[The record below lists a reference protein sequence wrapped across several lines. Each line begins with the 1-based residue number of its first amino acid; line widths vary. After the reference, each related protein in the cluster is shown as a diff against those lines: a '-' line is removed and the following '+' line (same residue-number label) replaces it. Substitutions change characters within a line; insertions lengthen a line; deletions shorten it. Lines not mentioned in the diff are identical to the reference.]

1 MDIRVKL
8 SLPDDLLAQL
18 TAAPKVVP
26 AIMRRWGKYMRATAR
41 DRIRNGEG
49 MAPLAASTQKKYEVT
64 RTSKVTAK
72 GKIRADYGRQ
82 LASYFKASKL
92 DADADELQQLRK
104 GKSATTAAVTG
115 ASSKA
120 ITRLRKQLAR
130 YQTTG
135 KRVGGNRRK
144 IQKHKLLGKLA
155 QAFTFD
161 LFDGNKVVI
170 SNHVPWSGVH
180 NQGGT
185 VGNNATLPARK
196 FLYFSPGN
204 EARLAEIVEE
214 ELNPDA

>member
-26 AIMRRWGKYMRATAR
+26 AIMKRWGKYMRATAR
-41 DRIRNGEG
+41 DRIRGGEG
-49 MAPLAASTQKKYEVT
+49 MAPLAASTQKKYELT
-64 RTSKVTAK
+64 RTSKVTTK
-72 GKIRADYGRQ
+72 GKIRVSYAKQ
-82 LASYFKASKL
+82 LASYFKGAKKQ
-92 DADADELQQLRK
+92 ADLDELNALRA

-161 LFDGNKVVI
+161 LFDGRKVVI
-170 SNHVPWSGVH
+170 SNYVPWSGVH
-180 NQGGT
+180 NLGGS
-185 VGNNATLPARK
+185 VGNGATLPARK

-204 EARLAEIVEE
+204 ESRLAEIAAE